1 MHLAAAW
8 FYSPLGEQGNQ
19 AGGQIALGSRE
30 YFLKSDNEEQPERY
44 DTRRL
49 IEFRCPTDT
58 ILCFTDDSDPAQRI
72 IPYPSV
78 QSTDLVPPSPSGWK
92 LTLVLGHVSIPRAI
106 PRLLALQTTLEA
118 SSGSLLPP
126 RGAHVSSASAAG
138 ATAVLSTFTHLPA
151 GPLSPVNEMG
161 TAASGSSQVRGRE
174 IPRFVGGFSSQIW
187 APTRL
192 DQGTASAASAA
203 AADNQAAAAAHARW
217 GSLDAHMNQRDG
229 FSRRE
234 NPIARPSPFAAYQT
248 RFPAAVNTP
257 PQRQHSAARYNHE
270 AGVTAMNRQMSAASS
285 MNDSL
290 FDLSEL
296 QSSLFSSAGVEAAV
310 NQPLGIDILRLSTPG
325 VAPIR
330 QLSSAARPAARPAQ
344 VPVNAP
350 TGGFLPMQA
359 FSSRYHGMH
368 TETNASAEHL
378 APEQNCALWLTNLPA
393 GTSTHQLLKAIRN
406 VGRVWCTYVN
416 YPDFHAHST
425 AAAKV
430 VFFTPEAAQQL
441 LSISWTRGLFV
452 EGQRVKVSY
461 NRIKYGSHPVAGRM
475 SRVLIITGH
484 ADFVNEAALTKFF
497 KDRFIFQLD
506 EVTEL
511 IRAGGRAVMEFKF
524 GSYRC
529 QSQMGKMSL
538 EKDRP
543 RGLEKVEFGDDPCEV
558 GDTMSSYGIAADRIQ
573 GRGF

>member
-1 MHLAAAW
+1 MGNFVYDVPRVSLSR
-8 FYSPLGEQGNQ
+8 SPPDSLRGDPETPRTPDD
-19 AGGQIALGSRE
+19 AGGFFGEPVATS
-30 YFLKSDNEEQPERY
+30 
-44 DTRRL
+44 
-49 IEFRCPTDT
+49 
-58 ILCFTDDSDPAQRI
+58 
-72 IPYPSV
+72 
-78 QSTDLVPPSPSGWK
+78 
-92 LTLVLGHVSIPRAI
+92 
-106 PRLLALQTTLEA
+106 
-118 SSGSLLPP
+118 
-126 RGAHVSSASAAG
+126 GAHVSSASAAG

-192 DQGTASAASAA
+192 DQGTASAAAAA
-203 AADNQAAAAAHARW
+203 AADNQAASAAHARW

-229 FSRRE
+229 FVRRE

-257 PQRQHSAARYNHE
+257 PNVYRPANPQGFARPSSGYPMFAQQHSAARYNHE

-359 FSSRYHGMH
+359 VMQQTPSQAFTADFSPCAPSTAKFSSRYHGMH